1 MVIERPKAWY
11 VGKVED
17 IRSSRTVLMERLDD
31 TMVSSEWQAYFDFL
45 RHWFSMW
52 DSRRRLINE
61 MVSKGGEKIK
71 RRIKEYQEA
80 FDADILRP
88 GAQMAQKIEIV
99 EALKDLSWIDA
110 IVEGA

>member
-1 MVIERPKAWY
+1 
-11 VGKVED
+11 
-17 IRSSRTVLMERLDD
+17 
-31 TMVSSEWQAYFDFL
+31 
-45 RHWFSMW
+45 
-52 DSRRRLINE
+52 